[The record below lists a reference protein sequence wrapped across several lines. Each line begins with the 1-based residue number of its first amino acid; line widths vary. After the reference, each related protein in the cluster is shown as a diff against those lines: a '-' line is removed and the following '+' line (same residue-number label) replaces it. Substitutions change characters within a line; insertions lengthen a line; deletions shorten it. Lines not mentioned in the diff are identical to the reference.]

1 MKISFLKIILISLTI
16 FTILVFFLALNID
29 KRYSTEKIVG
39 KNLENFEIKFL
50 LNNDVFRKDNL
61 TSEKYYLFNIWASW
75 CLPCKKEHTFLM
87 SLKNENNLKLIG
99 INFKDKKLNAKNFLE
114 KLGNPYEIS
123 LSDKDG
129 TNSVLFGV
137 YGVPESILINK
148 EHIIV
153 KKFIGPLNS
162 QDYNDILK
170 LINEN

>member
-16 FTILVFFLALNID
+16 FTIIVFFLALNID

-75 CLPCKKEHTFLM
+75 CLPCKKEHPFLM

>member
-75 CLPCKKEHTFLM
+75 CLPCKKEHPFLM